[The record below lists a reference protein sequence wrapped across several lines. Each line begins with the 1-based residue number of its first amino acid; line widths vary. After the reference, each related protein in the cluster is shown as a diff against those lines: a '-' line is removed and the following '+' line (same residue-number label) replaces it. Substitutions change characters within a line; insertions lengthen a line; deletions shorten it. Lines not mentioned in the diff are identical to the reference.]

1 MTCLLLVIRPTVTE
15 MTTLMLRFFSS
26 ASNARRHFDIIVS
39 GGGMIGTALTCL
51 LGRIYNIQFG
61 YLRIKHLRFSATIY
75 SSVYYCRPTHSWTA
89 SPKNILGLGTVT
101 NSLIQGLKAKL
112 YWLFCNPFPE
122 TKPYENHLLVWK
134 VLNFVEIKPIGK
146 WIAYCF

>member
-1 MTCLLLVIRPTVTE
+1 

-26 ASNARRHFDIIVS
+26 ASSSRRHFDIIVS

-61 YLRIKHLRFSATIY
+61 YVRIKHLKCSKNIY
-75 SSVYYCRPTHSWTA
+75 SSVYYCRPTTHSWTA
-89 SPKNILGLGTVT
+89 FPKNILGPGPVT

-122 TKPYENHLLVWK
+122 TKPYENHILVWT
-134 VLNFVEIKPIGK
+134 VLSFVEIKPIGIC
-146 WIAYCF
+146 IAYCF